1 MKLTRRTFMK
11 VAGGVTAA
19 VSIPMRNAL
28 AFKSL
33 KPAVEVDNPLDSY
46 PDRNW
51 EDVYRNQYKYDRSF
65 PFVCSPNDTHQCR
78 VRAFVRNG
86 VVIRVEQDYEHQ
98 DYGDL
103 EGRKPQRS
111 WNPRMCLKGFTFFR
125 RVYGPHRLRFPLLRK
140 GWKQWADDG
149 FPELDWEAREKYKFT
164 SRGTDEQM
172 KMSWDDIIDYVAKG
186 MIAIARAYSGE
197 EGKKRLLERDKYA
210 PETLTHWNGAGTR
223 CFKNRGGMG
232 LLGVI
237 GKYMGMYRFSNT
249 LALLDANVRGVGPDK
264 AMGGRRFSNYTWHGD
279 QAPGHPF
286 VHGLQASDVD
296 FADLRYSKLVIQVGK
311 NLIENKMPEAHWLT
325 EVMERGGKLVC
336 ITPEYSPSAT
346 KADYW
351 IPCRTGISDTTIFL
365 TMTKIIMDNK
375 WYDTDFVK
383 KFTDFPL
390 LVRTDTLKRLKAE
403 EVFADY
409 KMPELDY
416 SIHVQGLKKKQREE
430 LGDFVVFDTKTN
442 DFKAITRED
451 VGKKMVAK
459 GIDPALEGT
468 FKVKVMVEEGEDKGG
483 YSSDEP
489 RWKEVEVMTLFDLY
503 KIHLRDFD
511 VKTTADITGAP
522 AHLIE
527 RLAKDCATIKPA
539 AIHYGEGINH
549 YFHATLHNRATYLP
563 LMLTGNIGYHGSGSH
578 TWAGN
583 YKAGNFQGS
592 KWSGPGFKGI
602 IAEDPFDM
610 NLDPHADGK
619 DIHAHSYA
627 MDEEVAYWNH
637 GDTPLIVNTPKFG
650 RKSFTGETHYNTP
663 TKVLW
668 FNNVNLLNNAK
679 WVYEMFKNVNPRI
692 DLIISSDIMMTS
704 SIQYAD
710 VGFPVNSWMEFESYE
725 VTCSC
730 SNPFLQVWKGGIRP
744 LHDSKDDVMVPA
756 LVAKRMGEILGDGRF
771 ADYWKFALEERPE
784 VYMQRLF
791 DGSVPTRGYNV
802 NDMIAGKYGVP
813 GGALLNF
820 GTYPRTPMYEQVVY
834 DRPFHTDD
842 GRLHSYC
849 DIPEAIEYGENFV
862 CHREAVEATP
872 YLPNVIVSTNP
883 YIRPEDY
890 GIPMDHMGADE
901 RHVRN
906 IKMPW
911 SEVKKT
917 KNPLWEKGYK
927 FYCVTPKT
935 RHRVH
940 SQWSTVDW
948 NLIWNNNFGDP
959 YRMDKRSPGA
969 GEHQLH
975 INPAAAKDLGVND
988 GDYIYVDANP
998 VDRPYR
1004 GWKPN
1009 DPFYKVARLMVR
1021 AKYNPAYPYQTTMM
1035 KHSTNAST
1043 EKSVKAHETR
1053 KDGMAM
1059 SKDGYLANFRYGSQQ
1074 SITRSWLMPMH
1085 QTDTLFHKKKVYM
1098 GFMYGGEADNHVV
1111 NTVPKETLV
1120 RITKAEDGGLGA
1132 KGVWEPARTGFT
1144 PANESKFMKLY
1155 IKGGTTTVE

>member
-28 AFKSL
+28 AFKAL

-98 DYGDL
+98 DYGDI
-103 EGRKPQRS
+103 EGRTPQRS

-125 RVYGPHRLRFPLLRK
+125 RVYGPHRLRFPILRK

-149 FPELDWEAREKYKFT
+149 FPELDWNAREKYKFT
-164 SRGTDEQM
+164 SRGTDEQL

-186 MIAIARAYSGE
+186 MIAIAKAYSGE

-249 LALLDANVRGVGPDK
+249 LALLDANVRGVGADK
-264 AMGGRRFSNYTWHGD
+264 AQGGRRFSNYTWHGD

-325 EVMERGGKLVC
+325 EVIERGGKLVV

-365 TMTKIIMDNK
+365 TMTKIIMDKK
-375 WYDTDFVK
+375 WYDVDFVK

-390 LVRTDTLKRLKAE
+390 LVRTDTLKRLQPHEIIK
-403 EVFADY
+403 DY
-409 KMPELDY
+409 KQPELDY
-416 SIHVQGLKKKQREE
+416 SHTVQGLKKEQREQ
-430 LGDFVVFDTKTN
+430 LGDFVVYDAKAK

-468 FKVKVMVEEGEDKGG
+468 FKVETVDGKT
-483 YSSDEP
+483 
-489 RWKEVEVMTLFDLY
+489 VEVMTLFDLY

-511 VKTTADITGAP
+511 LKTTADITGAP

-619 DIHAHSYA
+619 NVHAHSYA

-668 FNNVNLLNNAK
+668 FNNVNLINNAK
-679 WVYEMFKNVNPRI
+679 WVYEMMKNVNPRI

-730 SNPFLQVWKGGIRP
+730 SNPFLQVWKGGIKP
-744 LHDSKDDVMVPA
+744 LHDTKDDVMVPA
-756 LVAKRMGEILGDGRF
+756 LVSKRMGELLGDRRF
-771 ADYWKFALEERPE
+771 SDYWKFALEGRPE

-802 NDMIAGKYGVP
+802 NDMIAGKYGGVP

-862 CHREAVEATP
+862 CHREAIEATP
-872 YLPNVIVSTNP
+872 YMPNVIVSTNP

-890 GIPMDHMGADE
+890 GIPKDHMGADE

-917 KNPLWEKGYK
+917 KNPLWEKGYR

-975 INPAAAKDLGVND
+975 INPAAAKDLAIND

-1021 AKYNPAYPYQTTMM
+1021 AKYNPAYPYHTTMM
-1035 KHSTNAST
+1035 KHSTNVAT

-1059 SKDGYLANFRYGSQQ
+1059 SKDGYLSNFRYGSQQ

-1085 QTDTLFHKKKVYM
+1085 QTDTLFHKKKVFM
-1098 GFMYGGEADNHVV
+1098 GFMHGGEADNHVV

-1155 IKGGTTTVE
+1155 IGGGTTTVE

>member
-98 DYGDL
+98 DYGDI

-149 FPELDWEAREKYKFT
+149 FPELDWDAREKYKFT
-164 SRGTDEQM
+164 SRGTDELL
-172 KMSWDDIIDYVAKG
+172 KMSWDDIIDYVARG
-186 MIAIARAYSGE
+186 MIHIAKEYSGE
-197 EGKKRLLERDKYA
+197 EGKKKLLERDKYA

-279 QAPGHPF
+279 QAPGHPY

-325 EVMERGGKLVC
+325 EVIERGGKLVV

-390 LVRTDTLKRLKAE
+390 LVRTDTLKRLKAD

-409 KMPELDY
+409 HAPELDY
-416 SIHVQGLKKKQREE
+416 SIHVQGLKKKQREQ
-430 LGDFVVFDTKTN
+430 LGDFVVYDLKTK

-451 VGKKMVAK
+451 VGKKMIAK

-468 FKVKVMVEEGEDKGG
+468 FKVKVIVHDEENKGG
-483 YSSDEP
+483 YDSHEP
-489 RWKEVEVMTLFDLY
+489 RWEEVEVMTLFDLY

-511 VKTTADITGAP
+511 LKTTADITGAP

-602 IAEDPFDM
+602 IAEDPFQM

-619 DIHAHSYA
+619 DIIAHSYA

-637 GDTPLIVNTPKFG
+637 GDTPLIINTPKFG

-744 LHDSKDDVMVPA
+744 LHDTKDDVMVPA
-756 LVAKRMGEILGDGRF
+756 LVSKRMGEILGDGRF

-872 YLPNVIVSTNP
+872 YMPNVIVSTNP

-890 GIPMDHMGADE
+890 GIPRDHMGADE

-917 KNPLWEKGYK
+917 KNPLWEKGYR

-975 INPAAAKDLGVND
+975 INPAAAKDLAIND

-1021 AKYNPAYPYQTTMM
+1021 AKYNPAYPYHTTMM
-1035 KHSTNAST
+1035 KHSTNVAT

-1059 SKDGYLANFRYGSQQ
+1059 SKDGYLSNFRYGSQQ

-1085 QTDTLFHKKKVYM
+1085 QTDTLFHKKKVFM
-1098 GFMYGGEADNHVV
+1098 GFMHGGEADNHVI
-1111 NTVPKETLV
+1111 NTTPKETLV

-1144 PANESKFMKLY
+1144 PANESRFMKLY
-1155 IKGGTTTVE
+1155 IGGGTTTVE

>member
-98 DYGDL
+98 DYGDI

-149 FPELDWEAREKYKFT
+149 FPELDWDAREKYKFT
-164 SRGTDEQM
+164 SRGTDELL
-172 KMSWDDIIDYVAKG
+172 KMSWDDIIDYVARG
-186 MIAIARAYSGE
+186 MIHIAKEYSGE
-197 EGKKRLLERDKYA
+197 EGKKKLLERDKYA

-279 QAPGHPF
+279 QAPGHPY

-325 EVMERGGKLVC
+325 EVIERGGKLVV

-390 LVRTDTLKRLKAE
+390 LVRTDTLKRLKAD

-409 KMPELDY
+409 HAPELDY
-416 SIHVQGLKKKQREE
+416 SIHVQGLKKKQREQ
-430 LGDFVVFDTKTN
+430 LGDFVVYDLKTK

-451 VGKKMVAK
+451 VGKKMIAK

-468 FKVKVMVEEGEDKGG
+468 FKVKVIVHDEENKGG
-483 YSSDEP
+483 YDSHEP
-489 RWKEVEVMTLFDLY
+489 RWEEVEVMTLFDLY

-511 VKTTADITGAP
+511 LKTTADITGAP

-602 IAEDPFDM
+602 IAEDPFQM

-619 DIHAHSYA
+619 DIIAHSYA

-637 GDTPLIVNTPKFG
+637 GDTPLIINTPKFG

-744 LHDSKDDVMVPA
+744 LHDTKDDVMVPA
-756 LVAKRMGEILGDGRF
+756 LVSKRMGEILGDGRF

-872 YLPNVIVSTNP
+872 YMPNVIVSTNP

-890 GIPMDHMGADE
+890 GIPRDHMGADE

-917 KNPLWEKGYK
+917 KNPLWEKGYR

-975 INPAAAKDLGVND
+975 INPAAAKDLAIND

-1021 AKYNPAYPYQTTMM
+1021 AKYNPAYPYHTTMM
-1035 KHSTNAST
+1035 KHSTNVAT

-1059 SKDGYLANFRYGSQQ
+1059 SKDGYLSNFRYGSQQ

-1085 QTDTLFHKKKVYM
+1085 QTDTLFHKKKVFM
-1098 GFMYGGEADNHVV
+1098 GFMHGGEADNHVV

-1155 IKGGTTTVE
+1155 IGGGTTTVE

>member
-33 KPAVEVDNPLDSY
+33 KPAVEVDKPLDSY

-51 EDVYRNQYKYDRSF
+51 EDVYRNQYKYDRTF

-98 DYGDL
+98 DYGDI

-149 FPELDWEAREKYKFT
+149 FPELDWDAREKYKFT
-164 SRGTDEQM
+164 SRGTDEQL
-172 KMSWDDIIDYVAKG
+172 KMSWDDIIDYVARG
-186 MIAIARAYSGE
+186 MIEIAKAYSGE

-296 FADLRYSKLVIQVGK
+296 FADLRYSKLIIQVGK

-325 EVMERGGKLVC
+325 EVMERGGKLVV
-336 ITPEYSPSAT
+336 ITPEYSASAT

-409 KMPELDY
+409 EMPELDY
-416 SIHVQGLKKKQREE
+416 SIHVQGLKKKQREQ
-430 LGDFVVFDTKTN
+430 LGDFVVYDLKTKG
-442 DFKAITRED
+442 FKAITRED

-468 FKVKVMVEEGEDKGG
+468 FKVKVIVKDTENKGG
-483 YSSDEP
+483 YDSHEP
-489 RWKEVEVMTLFDLY
+489 KWEEVEVMTLFDLY

-602 IAEDPFDM
+602 IAEDPFQM

-619 DIHAHSYA
+619 DIIAHSYA

-637 GDTPLIVNTPKFG
+637 GDTPLIINTPKFG

-744 LHDSKDDVMVPA
+744 LHDTKDDVMVPA

-862 CHREAVEATP
+862 CHREAIEATP
-872 YLPNVIVSTNP
+872 YMPNVIVSTNP

-890 GIPMDHMGADE
+890 GIPKDHMGADE

-917 KNPLWEKGYK
+917 KNPLWEKGYR

-975 INPAAAKDLGVND
+975 INPAAAKDLAIND

-1021 AKYNPAYPYQTTMM
+1021 AKYNPAYPYHTTMM
-1035 KHSTNAST
+1035 KHSTNVST

-1085 QTDTLFHKKKVYM
+1085 QTDTLFHKKKVFM
-1098 GFMYGGEADNHVV
+1098 GFMHGGEADNHVV
-1111 NTVPKETLV
+1111 NTTPKETLV

-1155 IKGGTTTVE
+1155 IGGGTTTVE

>member
-98 DYGDL
+98 DYGDI

-149 FPELDWEAREKYKFT
+149 FPELDWDAREKYKFT
-164 SRGTDEQM
+164 SRGTDEQL

-325 EVMERGGKLVC
+325 EVIERGGKLVV

-416 SIHVQGLKKKQREE
+416 SIHVQGLKKKQREQ
-430 LGDFVVFDTKTN
+430 LGDFVVYDMKTK

-468 FKVKVMVEEGEDKGG
+468 FKVKVMVEETEDKGG

-489 RWKEVEVMTLFDLY
+489 RWEEVEVMTLFDLY

-602 IAEDPFDM
+602 IAEDPFQM

-619 DIHAHSYA
+619 DIIAHSYA

-771 ADYWKFALEERPE
+771 ADYWKFALEERSE

-802 NDMIAGKYGVP
+802 NDMVAGKYGVP

-872 YLPNVIVSTNP
+872 YMPNVIVSTNP

-890 GIPMDHMGADE
+890 GIPKDHMGADE

-917 KNPLWEKGYK
+917 KNPLWEKGYR

-975 INPAAAKDLGVND
+975 INPAAAKDLAIND
-988 GDYIYVDANP
+988 GDYVYVDANP

-1021 AKYNPAYPYQTTMM
+1021 AKYNPAYPYHTTMM
-1035 KHSTNAST
+1035 KHSTNVST

-1085 QTDTLFHKKKVYM
+1085 QTDTLFHKKKVFM
-1098 GFMYGGEADNHVV
+1098 GFMHGGEADNHVV

-1155 IKGGTTTVE
+1155 MGGGTTTVE

>member
-1 MKLTRRTFMK
+1 MK

-51 EDVYRNQYKYDRSF
+51 EDVYRNQYKYDRTF

-149 FPELDWEAREKYKFT
+149 FPELDWDAREKYKFT
-164 SRGTDEQM
+164 SRGTDDLL
-172 KMSWDDIIDYVAKG
+172 KMSWDDIIDYVARG
-186 MIAIARAYSGE
+186 MIHIAKAYSGE

-296 FADLRYSKLVIQVGK
+296 FADVRYSKLIIQVGK

-365 TMTKIIMDNK
+365 TMAKIIIDNK
-375 WYDTDFVK
+375 WYDEDFVK

-403 EVFADY
+403 EVFLDY
-409 KMPELDY
+409 KAPDLPY
-416 SIHVQGLKKKQREE
+416 SRDVQGLKNKQRQQ
-430 LGDFVVFDTKTN
+430 LGDFVVFDKKTN
-442 DFKAITRED
+442 DFMAITRED

-459 GIDPALEGT
+459 GIDPSLEGT
-468 FKVKVMVEEGEDKGG
+468 FKVKVLVEETENKGG
-483 YSSDEP
+483 YSAEEP
-489 RWKEVEVMTLFDLY
+489 VWKEVEVMTLFDLY

-511 VKTTADITGAP
+511 VKTTAEITGSP

-563 LMLTGNIGYHGSGSH
+563 LMLTGNIGYHGTGSH

-602 IAEDPFDM
+602 IAEDPFQM

-619 DIHAHSYA
+619 DIIAHSYA

-744 LHDSKDDVMVPA
+744 LHDTKDDVMVPA

-890 GIPMDHMGADE
+890 GIPKDHMGADE

-917 KNPLWEKGYK
+917 KNPLWEKGYR

-1021 AKYNPAYPYQTTMM
+1021 AKYNPAYPYHTTMM
-1035 KHSTNAST
+1035 KHSTNVAT

-1098 GFMYGGEADNHVV
+1098 GFMFGGEADNHVV

-1155 IKGGTTTVE
+1155 IGGGTTTVE

>member
-1 MKLTRRTFMK
+1 MK

-98 DYGDL
+98 DYGDI

-149 FPELDWEAREKYKFT
+149 FPELDWDAREKYKFT
-164 SRGTDEQM
+164 SRGTDELL
-172 KMSWDDIIDYVAKG
+172 KMSWDDIIDYVARG
-186 MIAIARAYSGE
+186 MIHIAKEYSGE
-197 EGKKRLLERDKYA
+197 EGKKKLLERDKYA

-279 QAPGHPF
+279 QAPGHPY

-325 EVMERGGKLVC
+325 EVIERGGKLVV

-390 LVRTDTLKRLKAE
+390 LVRTDTLKRLKAD

-409 KMPELDY
+409 HAPELDY
-416 SIHVQGLKKKQREE
+416 SIHVQGLKKKQREQ
-430 LGDFVVFDTKTN
+430 LGDFVVYDLKTK

-451 VGKKMVAK
+451 VGKKMIAK

-468 FKVKVMVEEGEDKGG
+468 FKVKVIVHDEENKGG
-483 YSSDEP
+483 YDSHEP
-489 RWKEVEVMTLFDLY
+489 RWEEVEVMTLFDLY

-511 VKTTADITGAP
+511 LKTTADITGAP

-602 IAEDPFDM
+602 IAEDPFQM

-619 DIHAHSYA
+619 DIIAHSYA

-637 GDTPLIVNTPKFG
+637 GDTPLIINTPKFG

-744 LHDSKDDVMVPA
+744 LHDTKDDVMVPA
-756 LVAKRMGEILGDGRF
+756 LVSKRMGEILGDGRF

-872 YLPNVIVSTNP
+872 YMPNVIVSTNP

-890 GIPMDHMGADE
+890 GIPRDHMGADE

-917 KNPLWEKGYK
+917 KNPLWEKGYR

-975 INPAAAKDLGVND
+975 INPAAAKDLAIND

-1021 AKYNPAYPYQTTMM
+1021 AKYNPAYPYHTTMM
-1035 KHSTNAST
+1035 KHSTNVAT

-1059 SKDGYLANFRYGSQQ
+1059 SKDGYLSNFRYGSQQ

-1085 QTDTLFHKKKVYM
+1085 QTDTLFHKKKVFM
-1098 GFMYGGEADNHVV
+1098 GFMHGGEADNHVI
-1111 NTVPKETLV
+1111 NTTPKETLV

-1144 PANESKFMKLY
+1144 PANESRFMKLY
-1155 IKGGTTTVE
+1155 IGGGTTTVE

>member
-98 DYGDL
+98 DYGDI

-149 FPELDWEAREKYKFT
+149 FPELDWDAREKYKFT
-164 SRGTDEQM
+164 SRGTDELL
-172 KMSWDDIIDYVAKG
+172 KMSWDDIIDYVARG
-186 MIAIARAYSGE
+186 MIHIAKEYSGE
-197 EGKKRLLERDKYA
+197 EGKKKLLERDKYA

-279 QAPGHPF
+279 QAPGHPY

-325 EVMERGGKLVC
+325 EVIERGGKLVV

-390 LVRTDTLKRLKAE
+390 LVRTDTLKRLKAD

-409 KMPELDY
+409 HAPELDY
-416 SIHVQGLKKKQREE
+416 SIHVQGLKKKQREQ
-430 LGDFVVFDTKTN
+430 LGDFVVYDLKTK

-451 VGKKMVAK
+451 VGKKMIAK

-468 FKVKVMVEEGEDKGG
+468 FKVKVIVHDEENKGG
-483 YSSDEP
+483 YDSHEP
-489 RWKEVEVMTLFDLY
+489 RWEEVEVMTLFDLY

-511 VKTTADITGAP
+511 LKTTADITGAP

-539 AIHYGEGINH
+539 AIHYGVGINH
-549 YFHATLHNRATYLP
+549 YFHATLHNRATDLP

-602 IAEDPFDM
+602 IAEDPFQM

-619 DIHAHSYA
+619 DIIAHSYA

-637 GDTPLIVNTPKFG
+637 GDTPLIINTPKFG

-744 LHDSKDDVMVPA
+744 LHDTKDDVMVPA
-756 LVAKRMGEILGDGRF
+756 LVSKRMGEILGDGRF

-872 YLPNVIVSTNP
+872 YMPNVIVSTNP

-890 GIPMDHMGADE
+890 GIPRDHMGADE

-917 KNPLWEKGYK
+917 KNPLWEKGYR

-975 INPAAAKDLGVND
+975 INPAAAKDLAIND

-1021 AKYNPAYPYQTTMM
+1021 AKYNPAYPYHTTMM
-1035 KHSTNAST
+1035 KHSTNVAT

-1059 SKDGYLANFRYGSQQ
+1059 SKDGYLSNFRYGSQQ

-1085 QTDTLFHKKKVYM
+1085 QTDTLFHKKKVFM
-1098 GFMYGGEADNHVV
+1098 GFMHGGEADNHVI
-1111 NTVPKETLV
+1111 NTTPKETLV

-1144 PANESKFMKLY
+1144 PANESRFMKLY
-1155 IKGGTTTVE
+1155 IGGGTTTVE

>member
-98 DYGDL
+98 DYGDI

-149 FPELDWEAREKYKFT
+149 FPELDWDAREKYKFT
-164 SRGTDEQM
+164 SRGTDELL
-172 KMSWDDIIDYVAKG
+172 KMSWDDIIDYVARG
-186 MIAIARAYSGE
+186 MIHIAKEYSGE
-197 EGKKRLLERDKYA
+197 EGKKKLLERDKYA

-279 QAPGHPF
+279 QAPGHPY

-325 EVMERGGKLVC
+325 EVIERGGKLVV

-390 LVRTDTLKRLKAE
+390 LVRTDTLKRLKAD

-409 KMPELDY
+409 HAPELDY
-416 SIHVQGLKKKQREE
+416 SIHVQGLKKKQREQ
-430 LGDFVVFDTKTN
+430 LGDFVVYDLKTK

-451 VGKKMVAK
+451 VGKKMIAK

-468 FKVKVMVEEGEDKGG
+468 FKVKVIVHDEENKGG
-483 YSSDEP
+483 YDSHEP
-489 RWKEVEVMTLFDLY
+489 RWEEVEVMTLFDLY

-511 VKTTADITGAP
+511 LKTTADITGAP

-602 IAEDPFDM
+602 IAEDPFQM

-619 DIHAHSYA
+619 DIIAHSYA

-637 GDTPLIVNTPKFG
+637 GDTPLIINTPKFG

-744 LHDSKDDVMVPA
+744 LHDTKDDVMVPA
-756 LVAKRMGEILGDGRF
+756 LVSKRMGEILGDGRF

-872 YLPNVIVSTNP
+872 YMPNVIVSTNP

-890 GIPMDHMGADE
+890 GIPRDHMGADE

-917 KNPLWEKGYK
+917 KNPLWEKGYR

-975 INPAAAKDLGVND
+975 INPAAAKDLAIND

-1021 AKYNPAYPYQTTMM
+1021 AKYNPAYPYHTTMM
-1035 KHSTNAST
+1035 KHSTNVAT

-1059 SKDGYLANFRYGSQQ
+1059 SKDGYLSNFRYGSQQ

-1085 QTDTLFHKKKVYM
+1085 QTDTLFHKKKVFM
-1098 GFMYGGEADNHVV
+1098 GFMHGGEADNHVI
-1111 NTVPKETLV
+1111 NTTPKETLV

-1155 IKGGTTTVE
+1155 IGGGTTTVE

>member
-98 DYGDL
+98 DYGDI

-149 FPELDWEAREKYKFT
+149 FPELDWDAREKYKFT
-164 SRGTDEQM
+164 SRGTDELL
-172 KMSWDDIIDYVAKG
+172 KMSWDDIIDYVARG
-186 MIAIARAYSGE
+186 MIHIAKEYSGE
-197 EGKKRLLERDKYA
+197 EGKKKLLERDKYA

-279 QAPGHPF
+279 QAPGHPY

-325 EVMERGGKLVC
+325 EVIERGGKLVV

-390 LVRTDTLKRLKAE
+390 LVRTDTLKRLKAD

-409 KMPELDY
+409 HAPELDY
-416 SIHVQGLKKKQREE
+416 SIHVQGLKKKQREQ
-430 LGDFVVFDTKTN
+430 LGDFVVYDLKTK

-451 VGKKMVAK
+451 VGKKMIAK

-468 FKVKVMVEEGEDKGG
+468 FKVKVIVHDEENKGG
-483 YSSDEP
+483 YDSHEP
-489 RWKEVEVMTLFDLY
+489 RWEEVEVMTLFDLY

-511 VKTTADITGAP
+511 LKTTADITGAP

-602 IAEDPFDM
+602 IAEDPFQM

-619 DIHAHSYA
+619 DIIAHSYA

-637 GDTPLIVNTPKFG
+637 GDTPLIINTPKFG

-710 VGFPVNSWMEFESYE
+710 VGFLVNSWMEFESYE

-744 LHDSKDDVMVPA
+744 LHDTKDDVMVPA
-756 LVAKRMGEILGDGRF
+756 LVSKRMGEILGDGRF

-872 YLPNVIVSTNP
+872 YMPNVIVSTNP

-890 GIPMDHMGADE
+890 GIPRDHMGADE

-917 KNPLWEKGYK
+917 KNPLWEKGYR

-975 INPAAAKDLGVND
+975 INPAAAKDLAIND

-1021 AKYNPAYPYQTTMM
+1021 AKYNPAYPYHTTMM
-1035 KHSTNAST
+1035 KHSTNVAT

-1059 SKDGYLANFRYGSQQ
+1059 SKDGYLSNFRYGSQQ

-1085 QTDTLFHKKKVYM
+1085 QTDTLFHKKKVFM
-1098 GFMYGGEADNHVV
+1098 GFMHGGEADNHVI
-1111 NTVPKETLV
+1111 NTTPKETLV

-1144 PANESKFMKLY
+1144 PANESRFMKLY
-1155 IKGGTTTVE
+1155 IGGGTTTVE

>member
-28 AFKSL
+28 ALTSL

-65 PFVCSPNDTHQCR
+65 AFVCSPNDTHQCR
-78 VRAFVRNG
+78 VRAFVRNE

-98 DYGDL
+98 NYGDL
-103 EGRKPQRS
+103 EGRTPQQS

-149 FPELDWEAREKYKFT
+149 FPELDWNAREKYKFT
-164 SRGTDEQM
+164 SRGTDELL
-172 KMSWDDIIDYVAKG
+172 KMSWDDIIDYVARG
-186 MIAIARAYSGE
+186 MIHIAKEYSGE
-197 EGKKRLLERDKYA
+197 EGKKKLLERDKYA

-279 QAPGHPF
+279 QAPGHPY

-325 EVMERGGKLVC
+325 EVIERGGKLVV

-390 LVRTDTLKRLKAE
+390 LVRTDTLKRLKAD

-409 KMPELDY
+409 HAPELDY
-416 SIHVQGLKKKQREE
+416 SIHVQGLKKKQREQ
-430 LGDFVVFDTKTN
+430 LGDFVVYDLKTK

-451 VGKKMVAK
+451 VGKKMIAK

-468 FKVKVMVEEGEDKGG
+468 FKVKVIVHDEENKGG
-483 YSSDEP
+483 YDSHEP
-489 RWKEVEVMTLFDLY
+489 RWEEVEVMTLFDLY

-511 VKTTADITGAP
+511 LKTTADITGAP

-602 IAEDPFDM
+602 IAEDPFQM

-619 DIHAHSYA
+619 DIIAHSYA

-637 GDTPLIVNTPKFG
+637 GDTPLIINTPKFG

-744 LHDSKDDVMVPA
+744 LHDTKDDVMVPA
-756 LVAKRMGEILGDGRF
+756 LVSKRMGEILGDGRF

-872 YLPNVIVSTNP
+872 YMPNVIVSTNP

-890 GIPMDHMGADE
+890 GIPRDHMGADE

-917 KNPLWEKGYK
+917 KNPLWEKGYR

-940 SQWSTVDW
+940 SQWSTVDL

-975 INPAAAKDLGVND
+975 INPAAAKDLAIND

-1021 AKYNPAYPYQTTMM
+1021 AKYNPAYPYHTTMM
-1035 KHSTNAST
+1035 KHSTNVAT

-1059 SKDGYLANFRYGSQQ
+1059 SKDGYLSNFRYGSQQ

-1085 QTDTLFHKKKVYM
+1085 QTDTLFHKKKVFM
-1098 GFMYGGEADNHVV
+1098 GFMHGGEADNHVI
-1111 NTVPKETLV
+1111 NTTPKETLV

-1144 PANESKFMKLY
+1144 PANESRFMKLY
-1155 IKGGTTTVE
+1155 IGGGTTTVE